1 MPATV
6 ADVMCWSSLMI
17 RPNCLAEKALQI
29 MVEAEAEDLAV
40 VDPDD
45 QFLGII
51 SDYELLK
58 ADLTNTLEGEMV
70 SQFMQRQPQRLAPEQ
85 PLIDACKLFREAR
98 ISRVPVV
105 RDGRLLGVI
114 RRQDV
119 MRAIWY
125 QRCDATEDTSTI
137 QPPKFLSP
145 ALASSSL
152 MSLSTEN
159 S

>member
-6 ADVMCWSSLMI
+6 ADVMCWSSLII

-40 VDPDD
+40 VDDED

-58 ADLTNTLEGEMV
+58 AELLGSLDGDLV
-70 SQFMQRQPQRLAPEQ
+70 SQLMQRQPQRLAPDQ
-85 PLIDACKLFREAR
+85 PLSDASKLFREAR
-98 ISRVPVV
+98 IARAPVV
-105 RDGRLLGVI
+105 RDGRLLGML

-119 MRAIWY
+119 LRAMWY
-125 QRCDATEDTSTI
+125 QRSDEQATESAV
-137 QPPKFLSP
+137 QPPKFLSASAP
-145 ALASSSL
+145 VESLLAR
-152 MSLSTEN
+152 
-159 S
+159 

>member
-40 VDPDD
+40 VDNDD

-58 ADLTNTLEGEMV
+58 ADLIGSLGDETVAQL
-70 SQFMQRQPQRLAPEQ
+70 MQRQPQRLAPEQ
-85 PLIDACKLFREAR
+85 PLSDASKLFREAR
-98 ISRVPVV
+98 IARAPVV
-105 RDGRLLGVI
+105 RDGRLLGII

-119 MRAIWY
+119 LRAMWY
-125 QRCDATEDTSTI
+125 QRCDDQIEKSAI
-137 QPPKFLSP
+137 QPPKFLSASP
-145 ALASSSL
+145 MLDQLLAR
-152 MSLSTEN
+152 
-159 S
+159 